1 MASVANDCLAGDHH
15 LIDVGRCGS
24 KTDLIGTGAAVRT
37 ESARITTKSASV
49 PSAIRPPSDQ
59 PRTAVP
65 GFAAGRLIRS
75 PGVKQPRSPVASR
88 SCSSSPRIS
97 SNGSI
102 TAAGQSRG

>member
-1 MASVANDCLAGDHH
+1 MASVANDYLAGDHH
-15 LIDVGRCGS
+15 LITFVGRCGS

-37 ESARITTKSASV
+37 ESARIDEVRECS
-49 PSAIRPPSDQ
+49 ISDPTALGPAQ
-59 PRTAVP
+59 TAVP
-65 GFAAGRLIRS
+65 ASLPAMIRS

-102 TAAGQSRG
+102 TCWSEPR